1 MYLSLLI
8 IPIIG
13 SIISG
18 FLGRKIGVTG
28 SHLITCLSIFI
39 TTLIAITIF
48 IEVGLNNSPVILY
61 LFR

>member
-1 MYLSLLI
+1 MYLSLII

-13 SIISG
+13 SIVSG

-28 SHLITCLSIFI
+28 SHLITCLSIII
-39 TTLIAITIF
+39 TTFIAILIF
-48 IEVGLNNSPVILY
+48 IEVGLNNSSVVLY

>member
-13 SIISG
+13 SITSG

-28 SHLITCLSIFI
+28 SHIITCLSLII
-39 TTLIAITIF
+39 TTFMAITIF
-48 IEVGLNNSPVILY
+48 IEVGLNNSSVVLY

>member
-13 SIISG
+13 SLISG

-28 SHLITCLSIFI
+28 SHLITCLSIVI
-39 TTLIAITIF
+39 TTFIAITIY
-48 IEVGLNNSPVILY
+48 IEVGLNNSSVVLY

>member
-1 MYLSLLI
+1 MYLSLLV

-28 SHLITCLSIFI
+28 SHLITCLSIII
-39 TTLIAITIF
+39 TTFIAITIF
-48 IEVGLNNSPVILY
+48 IEVGLNNSSVVLY